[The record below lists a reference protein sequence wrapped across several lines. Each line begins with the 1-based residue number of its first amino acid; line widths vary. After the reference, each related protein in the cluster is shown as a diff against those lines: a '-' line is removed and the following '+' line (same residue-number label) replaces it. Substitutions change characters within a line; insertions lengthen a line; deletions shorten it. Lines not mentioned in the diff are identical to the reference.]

1 MSQTLP
7 QCITTAPCVCAYVSV
22 WASATNSRCNSLQS
36 PSALSCFI
44 AMLRRTADHRALAAV
59 SGSQQPPPPPPPSP
73 FIIVIELCSQY
84 VISLIRCCLMTRDA
98 HHCFMR
104 SSFIATSRGSACLE
118 VTYQKASVS
127 RANRTL
133 SEMKA
138 SVYIRLIEQWS

>member
-1 MSQTLP
+1 M
-7 QCITTAPCVCAYVSV
+7 
-22 WASATNSRCNSLQS
+22 
-36 PSALSCFI
+36 
-44 AMLRRTADHRALAAV
+44 RRTVDPRALAAV
-59 SGSQQPPPPPPPSP
+59 SGSQQPPPPPPP

-104 SSFIATSRGSACLE
+104 ISFIATSRGSACLE

-138 SVYIRLIEQWS
+138 SVYIRLIEQ